1 MTHESLIR
9 LVLLACL
16 ALLASSC
23 AGVPFDH
30 PKTESAYI
38 ADTTGTALGR
48 EVAEWSAEHPGA
60 SGFYRLDDGLSAL
73 AARIWLIN
81 SAERSLDLQYFIL
94 KGDATGQLVAAK
106 LLAAADRG
114 VRVRFLIDDIMTK
127 GLDDGLIALNT
138 HPNVEVRIFNPLT
151 RQSFKFW
158 SMVVDFRRANR
169 RMHNKS
175 LTADSQ
181 LTIVGGRNLGNEYF
195 DLHEGS
201 LFIDMDLIAAGP
213 VAREVSEV
221 FDMFW
226 NSEKAV
232 PVEAFDKGKNKFSL
246 EQLREFLDASA
257 DAQGAYEAALKSQ
270 LVLDLLDDKVHF
282 VVAPYQVLTDR
293 PDKLDNPIAE
303 EHQVVA
309 TELGRATNVAMSELI
324 IVSPYFIPRDT
335 GMTML
340 RELVTRGI
348 RVVVVTNSLAANNH
362 VPVHSAY
369 SKYRKPLLEAGVEIY
384 ELRVDAA
391 ALQTEATEGDPPPT
405 TLHAKAMIVDQKWL
419 FVGSLNIDPRSIE
432 INTEMGLILESPI
445 LATELRDLVMVDIE
459 VYAYKV
465 VLNDKGDVEWIGH
478 GSDGEEVFSKE
489 PQATFGRRFGAGFYK
504 IMPEGQL

>member
-1 MTHESLIR
+1 MTHKSVR
-9 LVLLACL
+9 RFALLACL

-30 PKTESAYI
+30 PKSESSYI
-38 ADTTGTALGR
+38 ADTAGTALGR

-60 SGFYRLDDGLSAL
+60 SGFYGLGDGLSAL

-94 KGDATGQLVAAK
+94 IGDATGQLVAAK

-114 VRVRFLIDDIMTK
+114 VRVRFLIDDIMTF
-127 GLDDGLIALNT
+127 GLDDGLIALNS
-138 HPNVEVRIFNPLT
+138 HPNIEVRIFNPLT

-158 SMVVDFRRANR
+158 SMVVDFGRANR

-181 LTIVGGRNLGNEYF
+181 LTIVGGRNLGDEYF
-195 DLHEGS
+195 DLHEGRM
-201 LFIDMDLIAAGP
+201 FIDMDLIAAGP

-226 NSEKAV
+226 NSDKAV
-232 PVEAFDKGKNKFSL
+232 PMEAFDKGKNKLSL
-246 EQLREFLDASA
+246 EQLREFLDGSA
-257 DAQGAYEAALKSQ
+257 DAQAAYEAALKSQ
-270 LVLDLLDDKVHF
+270 LVQDLLDDEVHF

-303 EHQVVA
+303 EHQIVV
-309 TELGRATNVAMSELI
+309 TELNRAADVVTSELI
-324 IVSPYFIPRDT
+324 IVSPYLIPQEPGMVMFRD
-335 GMTML
+335 
-340 RELVTRGI
+340 LVARGI
-348 RVVVVTNSLAANNH
+348 RVIVVTNSLAANDH

-369 SKYRKPLLEAGVEIY
+369 SRYRKPLLEAGVEIY
-384 ELRVDAA
+384 EVRADAA
-391 ALQTEATEGDPPPT
+391 EGGSPPT
-405 TLHAKAMIVDQKWL
+405 SLHAKAVIVDQKWL

-445 LATELRDLVMVDIE
+445 LATELRDSVMVDIE
-459 VYAYKV
+459 LYAYKV
-465 VLNDKGDVEWIGH
+465 VLNDNGDLGWIGH
-478 GSDGEEVFSKE
+478 GPNGEEVFSKE

-504 IMPEGQL
+504 ILPEGQL

>member
-1 MTHESLIR
+1 MTYQSLSR
-9 LVLLACL
+9 LTVLACL
-16 ALLASSC
+16 VLVASGC

-30 PKTESAYI
+30 PKTESSYI
-38 ADTTGTALGR
+38 ANTTDTALGR

-60 SGFYRLDDGLSAL
+60 SGFYGLDDGLSAL

-114 VRVRFLIDDIMTK
+114 VRVRFLLDDIMTK

-138 HPNVEVRIFNPLT
+138 HPNIEVRIFNPLT

-158 SMVVDFRRANR
+158 SMVVDFGRANR

-181 LTIVGGRNLGNEYF
+181 LTIVGGRNLGDEYF

-213 VAREVSEV
+213 VAREVSDV

-226 NSEKAV
+226 NSDKAV
-232 PVEAFDKGKNKFSL
+232 PMEAFDKGKNKFNL
-246 EQLREFLDASA
+246 EQLREFLDGSA
-257 DAQGAYEAALKSQ
+257 DSRAAYEAAFKSQ
-270 LVLDLLDDKVHF
+270 LVADLLDDRVHF
-282 VVAPYQVLTDR
+282 VAAPYQVLTDR

-303 EHQVVA
+303 EHQILV
-309 TELGRATNVAMSELI
+309 TELGRAAYVATSELI
-324 IVSPYFIPRDT
+324 IVSPYFIPRDS
-335 GMTML
+335 GMIML
-340 RELVTRGI
+340 RDLVTRGI
-348 RVVVVTNSLAANNH
+348 RVIVVTNSLAANNH

-391 ALQTEATEGDPPPT
+391 ALQTDDAEEDSPPT
-405 TLHAKAMIVDQKWL
+405 TLHAKAVIVDQKWL

-432 INTEMGLILESPI
+432 INTEMGLVLESPI
-445 LATELRDLVMVDIE
+445 LATEFRDSVMVDIE
-459 VYAYKV
+459 LYAYKV
-465 VLNDKGDVEWIGH
+465 SLNDKGDLEWIAQGK
-478 GSDGEEVFSKE
+478 DGREVFSKE
-489 PQATFGRRFGAGFYK
+489 PQTSFGRRFGAGFYR
-504 IMPEGQL
+504 ILPEGQL

>member
-1 MTHESLIR
+1 VTHQAVRHIA
-9 LVLLACL
+9 LLACL
-16 ALLASSC
+16 ALLASGC

-30 PKTESAYI
+30 PKTESSYI
-38 ADTTGTALGR
+38 ADTAGTALGR

-60 SGFYRLDDGLSAL
+60 SGFYGLDDGLSAL

-138 HPNVEVRIFNPLT
+138 HPNIEVRIFNPLT

-158 SMVVDFRRANR
+158 SMVVDFGRANR

-181 LTIVGGRNLGNEYF
+181 LTIVGGRNLGDEYF

-213 VAREVSEV
+213 VAREVSDV

-226 NSEKAV
+226 NSDKAV
-232 PVEAFDKGKNKFSL
+232 PMEAFDKGKNKFNL
-246 EQLREFLDASA
+246 EQLREFLDGSA
-257 DAQGAYEAALKSQ
+257 DSRAAYEAAFKSQ
-270 LVLDLLDDKVHF
+270 LVADLLDDRVHF
-282 VVAPYQVLTDR
+282 VAAPYQVLTDR

-303 EHQVVA
+303 EHQILV
-309 TELGRATNVAMSELI
+309 TELGRAAYVATSELI
-324 IVSPYFIPRDT
+324 IVSPYFIPRDS
-335 GMTML
+335 GMIML
-340 RELVTRGI
+340 RDLVTRGI
-348 RVVVVTNSLAANNH
+348 RVIVVTNSLAANNH

-391 ALQTEATEGDPPPT
+391 ALQTDDAEEDSPPT
-405 TLHAKAMIVDQKWL
+405 TLHAKAVIVDQKWL

-432 INTEMGLILESPI
+432 INTEMGLVLESPI
-445 LATELRDLVMVDIE
+445 LATEFRDSVMVDIE
-459 VYAYKV
+459 LYAYKV
-465 VLNDKGDVEWIGH
+465 SLNDKGDLEWIAQGK
-478 GSDGEEVFSKE
+478 DGREVFSKE
-489 PQATFGRRFGAGFYK
+489 PQTSFGRRFGAGFYR
-504 IMPEGQL
+504 ILPEGQL